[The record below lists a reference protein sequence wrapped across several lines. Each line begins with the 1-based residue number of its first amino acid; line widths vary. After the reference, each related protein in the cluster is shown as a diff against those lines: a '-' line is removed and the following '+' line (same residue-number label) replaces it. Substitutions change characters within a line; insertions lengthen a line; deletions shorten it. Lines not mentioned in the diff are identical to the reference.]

1 MSKKNHA
8 QARRN
13 LRRQGNL
20 LASEALATASDL
32 REALRPVVAFRG
44 VLEKATTDD
53 QLITAIMT
61 TNLPEKITRVL
72 DIHQNLMLA
81 LAMSAKAHE
90 PDKAEEMVQEELR
103 EATQSEVLVV
113 PKASFLDD

>member
-8 QARRN
+8 RARRN

-53 QLITAIMT
+53 QLITAIME

-90 PDKAEEMVQEELR
+90 PDEVEKAAQEELQ
-103 EATQSEVLVV
+103 EAAQSEVQVA
-113 PKASFLDD
+113 PRASFLDD